1 MIIIPLQYGEVKGV
15 FPADT
20 QVLTSTDS
28 ISIQDCCVG
37 DKVLCYTP
45 DGNVLERP
53 ITETHSH
60 GKQELLQFVFED
72 NKLTLTPNHWV
83 LRGEGQYDYASEFK
97 VGDTLI
103 DLDRVKKRIL
113 HIDELPPE
121 IVYNLTIQDYHTF
134 FAEGFRVHNKG
145 GGKDEG
151 PPTEEPNNLFSSDI
165 AFSIVCLGEGPIYRI
180 NPNGPQ
186 DIEINEGTIDD
197 LINID
202 GDGTENASV
211 FKTIKRTGTLSQLEM
226 PVFGD
231 RTVIPQNLTSGVVLR
246 HGNGAAPPSKILL
259 QNTSASDHTE
269 LIFSLK
275 IHALAFVEEKTGDI
289 KNHTLS
295 VKITV
300 YNRTGTNRNCCCFT

>member
-1 MIIIPLQYGEVKGV
+1 MSQGHIVTPYDYNPPTIWGGKGC

-28 ISIQDCCVG
+28 INIQDCCVG

-113 HIDELPPE
+113 HIDELSPE
-121 IVYNLTIQDYHTF
+121 IVYPRLSYF
-134 FAEGFRVHNKG
+134 F
-145 GGKDEG
+145 
-151 PPTEEPNNLFSSDI
+151 
-165 AFSIVCLGEGPIYRI
+165 C
-180 NPNGPQ
+180 
-186 DIEINEGTIDD
+186 
-197 LINID
+197 
-202 GDGTENASV
+202 
-211 FKTIKRTGTLSQLEM
+211 
-226 PVFGD
+226 
-231 RTVIPQNLTSGVVLR
+231 
-246 HGNGAAPPSKILL
+246 
-259 QNTSASDHTE
+259 
-269 LIFSLK
+269 
-275 IHALAFVEEKTGDI
+275 
-289 KNHTLS
+289 
-295 VKITV
+295 
-300 YNRTGTNRNCCCFT
+300 